1 MKTTQVIGLV
11 FVLAMVGCGQSDE
24 GESGDN
30 IAGNESAKVTA
41 AASPTDNTKRGDSEY
56 GPCVHCGKKFKT
68 LGDVY
73 GHVDNCPKAPKAPT
87 VDELP
92 YHYGYVN
99 SVAFSRD
106 GKWIVSGSYDG
117 TIRIWDAKSEK
128 QIRKMDQAK
137 GFYNTVA
144 ISPNSKR
151 IVSGSSERKVE
162 IWDAE
167 SGKLLKSLPG
177 HRGEVFS
184 VALDANASR
193 IVSGSGDGTIKI
205 WDAESGEEIRTLKGH
220 RDDVKSVAF
229 SPDGKRVV
237 SGSDDETAKVWDVES
252 GKVLKNFTGHTFT
265 VESVAFIHGGKRV
278 FSTGEYIK
286 IWDAG
291 SGEVVKDFK
300 RTGVGFIFS
309 AAMSPNGERIVLGG
323 GLGKVVIMNAESGK
337 VLKKIEGH
345 ELAVMSVA
353 ISADGKWIVS
363 GSGDETFRVWTID
376 GEPQN
381 E

>member
-92 YHYGYVN
+92 YHYGYVD
-99 SVAFSRD
+99 SVTFSRD
-106 GKWIVSGSYDG
+106 GKWIVSGSSDG

-144 ISPNSKR
+144 ISPNSK
-151 IVSGSSERKVE
+151 
-162 IWDAE
+162 
-167 SGKLLKSLPG
+167 
-177 HRGEVFS
+177 
-184 VALDANASR
+184 R

-363 GSGDETFRVWTID
+363 GSGDKTFRVWTID